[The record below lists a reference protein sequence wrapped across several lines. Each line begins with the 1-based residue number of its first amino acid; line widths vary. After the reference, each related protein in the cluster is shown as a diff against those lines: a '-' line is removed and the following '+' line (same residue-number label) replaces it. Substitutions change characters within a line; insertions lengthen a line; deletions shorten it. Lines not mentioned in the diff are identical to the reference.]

1 MARTEHGA
9 DPHVMSPSSRVSWLT
24 PRRMGLGA
32 LAAVAILVSPILVV
46 YEFVLGLA
54 LVVAGYVAR
63 AIQRGPTETTVRAV
77 GFALL
82 AGPVAYALAW
92 FPAQL
97 FNW

>member
-9 DPHVMSPSSRVSWLT
+9 NQQVVSASWLT
-24 PRRMGLGA
+24 PRRIGLGA
-32 LAAVAILVSPILVV
+32 LAVVAVLVSPILVV
-46 YEFVLGLA
+46 YEFVVGLA
-54 LVVAGYVAR
+54 LVGGGFIAR
-63 AIQRGPTETTVRAV
+63 LIQRSPTERNVRAV
-77 GFALL
+77 GLALL